1 MEQEKHFFLINLQIT
16 KLERKSEL
24 LSYLFW

>member
-1 MEQEKHFFLINLQIT
+1 MEQEKQFFLINLQIT
-16 KLERKSEL
+16 KLERKGEL